1 LHTGDIGCWL
11 PGGRLKIIDRK
22 KNIFKLA
29 QGEYIAPEKI
39 ENVYTRSQFV
49 SQCFIYGD
57 SFNSS
62 LVAIVVIDPETL
74 PVWAKSRGIKDAD
87 DLNKLCTNPV
97 VQAAVK
103 VDMDAVAREAQV
115 LFYFI
120 CDFYR
125 TSELKGQVSSSNLS
139 ISNVNFHFPK
149 SFSNLSLL

>member
-1 LHTGDIGCWL
+1 
-11 PGGRLKIIDRK
+11 
-22 KNIFKLA
+22 
-29 QGEYIAPEKI
+29 
-39 ENVYTRSQFV
+39 
-49 SQCFIYGD
+49 
-57 SFNSS
+57 
-62 LVAIVVIDPETL
+62 VAIVVIDPETL

-125 TSELKGQVSSSNLS
+125 TSELKDQVSSSNLS

>member
-1 LHTGDIGCWL
+1 MD
-11 PGGRLKIIDRK
+11 
-22 KNIFKLA
+22 
-29 QGEYIAPEKI
+29 
-39 ENVYTRSQFV
+39 V
-49 SQCFIYGD
+49 
-57 SFNSS
+57 
-62 LVAIVVIDPETL
+62 ETM
-74 PVWAKSRGIKDAD
+74 VWWVWRDELQDAD